1 MLRFK
6 CRAAQRTDSPPPA
19 GMAPA
24 LWRLLCARGVDTP
37 QAAQD
42 FLHPDAS
49 QIADPF
55 TMPGMR
61 EAVERIQ
68 KAVDRDEAIVVY
80 GDYDVDG
87 VCASAILHGQL
98 RAMGARCE
106 VYLPSRHTEGY
117 GLNEAAVRSL
127 AQEHTLLVTV
137 DCGISSA
144 ELVALAQSLGMD
156 VVVTDHHQPPET
168 LPDCV
173 VVNPHVGDYGF
184 PDLCGAGVAF
194 QLARALSDLNTAL
207 GHIDLAAI
215 ATVADIVPL
224 TGENRAIVACGLK
237 RLNLSPR
244 PGVAALMR
252 SAGMEGKPLF
262 SETIAFQLGPRLN
275 AGGRLADASLSFQ
288 LLTGSD
294 DFELAAIADRLNTEN
309 ARRQTLEK
317 EILAQAEAMLKD
329 FDFPSRRAIVVA
341 GEDWN
346 VGVIGLAASR
356 LTEKYHMPSIA
367 ISLRDGVGT
376 GSCRSIPG
384 VDIYRALCAC
394 ESYLTRFGGHTQ
406 AAGLSLPAENIAAFS
421 RALDEHLFATVDAD
435 AYIPE
440 CEYDLALPLEEA
452 DADFIE
458 SLDRLQPTGFG
469 NPAPVFLSRGNFQ
482 SLRRC
487 GRDGA
492 HLQFSFA
499 GAHASLSG
507 VYFRAGALADAL
519 CGEYDV
525 AYTLSM
531 NKYRGRRLPQM
542 QVKALK
548 PAENGAKNAIQ
559 QEHYALQH
567 AILTQLLYTD
577 SLSAPEVLSLDALD
591 AHMAGNQGTLL
602 IAATEEALLW
612 AAQRYPGIDV
622 FCGVYPTDP
631 RAFHALSFC
640 PAGTPGV
647 RYSQVVALDLPF
659 HPACTARLDRRF
671 SSSWLKDL
679 PDIPAL
685 REFYRAARAYA
696 RAGGSA
702 NGDEHLAQILAQSCS
717 STRVA
722 AFAAVLLLREL
733 GLIRLDAAR
742 RLTVPAGM
750 KVDMESSQL
759 YTRMRALVSYAM
771 EVD

>member
-1 MLRFK
+1 MLRFT
-6 CRAAQRTDSPPPA
+6 CRAAQSPAAPPPA

-24 LWRLLCARGVDTP
+24 LWRLLCARGVDSP

-61 EAVERIQ
+61 EAAEHIQ

-87 VCASAILHGQL
+87 VCASAILHTRL
-98 RAMGARCE
+98 RDMGARCE

-117 GLNEAAVRSL
+117 GLNEAAVGAL

-144 ELVALAQSLGMD
+144 PLVALAQSLGMD

-194 QLARALSDLNTAL
+194 QLARALGGLDAAL
-207 GHIDLAAI
+207 SLIDLAAI

-244 PGVAALMR
+244 PGIAALMR
-252 SAGMEGKPLF
+252 AAGLEGKPVL

-275 AGGRLADASLSFQ
+275 AGGRLAEASLSFR

-294 DFELAAIADRLNTEN
+294 EFELAAIADRLNTEN
-309 ARRQTLEK
+309 ARRQALEK
-317 EILAQAEAMLKD
+317 EILAQAEAMLKG
-329 FDFPSRRAIVVA
+329 FDFPRHRAIVVA

-356 LTEKYHMPSIA
+356 LTEKYHMPAIV
-367 ISLRDGVGT
+367 ISLKDGVGT

-384 VDIYRALCAC
+384 ADIYRALCAC
-394 ESYLTRFGGHTQ
+394 ESHLTRFGGHTQ
-406 AAGLSLPAENIAAFS
+406 AAGLSLPKENIPAFS
-421 RALDEHLFATVDAD
+421 RALDEYLFATVEAD

-452 DADFIE
+452 DADFVE
-458 SLDRLQPTGFG
+458 SLAALQPTGFG
-469 NPAPVFLSRGNFQ
+469 NPAPVFLSRGHFA

-492 HLQFSFA
+492 HLQFTFA
-499 GAHASLSG
+499 GERARLSG

-525 AYTLSM
+525 AYALNM
-531 NKYRGRRLPQM
+531 HEYRSQRSPQM

-559 QEHYALQH
+559 QEHYALRH
-567 AILTQLLYTD
+567 AVLTQLLYTD
-577 SLSAPEVLSLDALD
+577 TLLTPSPLSDSALDAL
-591 AHMAGNQGTLL
+591 MAGNQGTLL

-612 AAQRYPGIDV
+612 AAERYAGIDV
-622 FCGVYPTDP
+622 FCGTYPADP
-631 RAFHALSFC
+631 RAFHALCFC
-640 PAGTPGV
+640 PAGALEA
-647 RYSQVVALDLPF
+647 RYSHIVALDLPF
-659 HPACTARLDRRF
+659 HPLCALHLKRRF
-671 SSSWLKDL
+671 ANSWLSEL
-679 PDIPAL
+679 PGIAQL
-685 REFYRAARAYA
+685 REFYRAVRAYA
-696 RAGGSA
+696 HAGGSA
-702 NGDEHLAQILAQSCS
+702 NGEEHLAMVLSQACGQPR
-717 STRVA
+717 TA
-722 AFAAVLLLREL
+722 AFAAVVLFREL
-733 GLIRLDAAR
+733 GLVRLENAQ
-742 RLTVPAGM
+742 RLTVPTGM
-750 KVDMESSQL
+750 KVDMESSKL
-759 YTRMRALVSYAM
+759 YMRMRDLVSYAM

>member
-1 MLRFK
+1 M
-6 CRAAQRTDSPPPA
+6 
-19 GMAPA
+19 
-24 LWRLLCARGVDTP
+24 
-37 QAAQD
+37 
-42 FLHPDAS
+42 
-49 QIADPF
+49 
-55 TMPGMR
+55 
-61 EAVERIQ
+61 
-68 KAVDRDEAIVVY
+68 
-80 GDYDVDG
+80 
-87 VCASAILHGQL
+87 
-98 RAMGARCE
+98 
-106 VYLPSRHTEGY
+106 
-117 GLNEAAVRSL
+117 
-127 AQEHTLLVTV
+127 
-137 DCGISSA
+137 
-144 ELVALAQSLGMD
+144 
-156 VVVTDHHQPPET
+156 
-168 LPDCV
+168 
-173 VVNPHVGDYGF
+173 VNPHVGDYGF

-356 LTEKYHMPSIA
+356 LTEKIPHALHRHFPKGRRGHGFLPQHSRRGHLPRA
-367 ISLRDGVGT
+367 VRLRKLPHALWRAYAGGGPFAARGEHRGV
-376 GSCRSIPG
+376 
-384 VDIYRALCAC
+384 
-394 ESYLTRFGGHTQ
+394 
-406 AAGLSLPAENIAAFS
+406 S

-507 VYFRAGALADAL
+507 VYFRREPWRTRCAAN
-519 CGEYDV
+519 
-525 AYTLSM
+525 TM
-531 NKYRGRRLPQM
+531 WPI
-542 QVKALK
+542 
-548 PAENGAKNAIQ
+548 P
-559 QEHYALQH
+559 
-567 AILTQLLYTD
+567 
-577 SLSAPEVLSLDALD
+577 SA
-591 AHMAGNQGTLL
+591 
-602 IAATEEALLW
+602 
-612 AAQRYPGIDV
+612 
-622 FCGVYPTDP
+622 
-631 RAFHALSFC
+631 
-640 PAGTPGV
+640 
-647 RYSQVVALDLPF
+647 
-659 HPACTARLDRRF
+659 
-671 SSSWLKDL
+671 
-679 PDIPAL
+679 
-685 REFYRAARAYA
+685 
-696 RAGGSA
+696 
-702 NGDEHLAQILAQSCS
+702 
-717 STRVA
+717 
-722 AFAAVLLLREL
+722 
-733 GLIRLDAAR
+733 
-742 RLTVPAGM
+742 
-750 KVDMESSQL
+750 
-759 YTRMRALVSYAM
+759 
-771 EVD
+771 